1 MPDLVITGI
10 GLPPASIRGVTQT
23 LEPIAAA
30 AQVMRT
36 VNGGLVDLA
45 PVAMRKYASTI
56 TCRDQAPP
64 ALSGVWPGLAVTV
77 DSVAELVYETATGAP
92 ERTVVESRTD
102 GDFTFYRPRLAM
114 RVLSF
119 STDRDEWGA
128 AVGWTMALEE
138 A

>member
-23 LEPIAAA
+23 LRPIAAA
-30 AQVMRT
+30 QQSMRT
-36 VNGGLVDLA
+36 VNGALVDVSA
-45 PVAMRKYASTI
+45 AAMRKYASTI

-64 ALSGVWPGLAVTV
+64 ALSGVWPGALVTV
-77 DSVAELVYETATGAP
+77 DCVAELVYATATGTP
-92 ERTVVESRTD
+92 ERTVVESRAD
-102 GDFTFYRPRLAM
+102 GDFTFYRPRLSM
-114 RVLSF
+114 RVLSW

-128 AVGWTMALEE
+128 VVGWSMELEE